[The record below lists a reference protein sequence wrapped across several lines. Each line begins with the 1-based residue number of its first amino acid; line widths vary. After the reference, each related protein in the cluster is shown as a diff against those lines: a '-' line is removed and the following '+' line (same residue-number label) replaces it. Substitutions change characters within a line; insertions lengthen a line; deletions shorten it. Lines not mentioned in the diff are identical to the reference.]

1 MGAKRRVVIIDDEAA
16 FAETLTRMVK
26 SLGFEVTV
34 STDARSSYTFE
45 LKNSDIVFV
54 DVLMPNVSGLQ
65 VLEKLAQQKAK
76 SSIVLMSGHLERLDE
91 AEKLARKL
99 ELNLVGALEKPV
111 SPRRRE
117 GRASRRLRRSLRVI
131 SHNLDLELAVRRSP
145 GTQKRELLDRL
156 IELARELSD
165 Q

>member
-1 MGAKRRVVIIDDEAA
+1 MALPTMGAKRRVVIIDDEPA
-16 FAETLTRMVK
+16 FAEALTKMVK
-26 SLGFEVTV
+26 GLGFEVTV

-45 LKNSDIVFV
+45 LKTSDVVFV

-99 ELNLVGALEKPV
+99 ELNLIGSLEKPF
-111 SPRRRE
+111 
-117 GRASRRLRRSLRVI
+117 RLEDVK
-131 SHNLDLELAVRRSP
+131 DV
-145 GTQKRELLDRL
+145 LLG
-156 IELARELSD
+156 A
-165 Q
+165 